1 MPFIPSALY
10 FQGFS
15 FYQQFFNRT
24 SGAGFSLVQP
34 SHTGSHAEFCLMFGL
49 MLYSCCLEIL
59 DHFVSELALCKWKIY
74 RDSGACT
81 WAEEI
86 CCVEAQTS
94 FYGSAAAACAQT
106 GSGLCTMQATYMDN
120 RWYHVHPSAS
130 WEWVLRAEARGGWRL
145 RIWGAT
151 WIQVM
156 MAAAVETSEDDS
168 KGFRRA
174 REWESS
180 QCPDP
185 QWEVS
190 YPICPQGMSN
200 AICTNV
206 NSSAWAPGQD
216 PSGPS
221 QYILSVKYYETKSY
235 IWTL

>member
-49 MLYSCCLEIL
+49 MLYSRCLEIL
-59 DHFVSELALCKWKIY
+59 DHFVSELALRKWKIY

-86 CCVEAQTS
+86 CWVEAQTS

-145 RIWGAT
+145 RTWGLH
-151 WIQVM
+151 
-156 MAAAVETSEDDS
+156 
-168 KGFRRA
+168 GFRWWWQQLWKHQRMTARA
-174 REWESS
+174 SGEQENEKVVNVQIHSERSATPSVLRGCQMPFVQMLTLQPEH
-180 QCPDP
+180 QDR
-185 QWEVS
+185 
-190 YPICPQGMSN
+190 IHQGQASKF
-200 AICTNV
+200 C
-206 NSSAWAPGQD
+206 Q
-216 PSGPS
+216 
-221 QYILSVKYYETKSY
+221 
-235 IWTL
+235 